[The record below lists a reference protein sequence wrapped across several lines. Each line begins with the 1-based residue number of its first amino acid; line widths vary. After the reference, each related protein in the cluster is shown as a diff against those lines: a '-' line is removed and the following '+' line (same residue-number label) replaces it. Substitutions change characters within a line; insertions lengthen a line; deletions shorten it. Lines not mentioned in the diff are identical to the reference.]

1 MTYEDQY
8 YPAVD
13 DDRSDDAKL
22 KKNAIAESEK
32 LDPNFQKVTKA
43 FNNTWSDGKFYKK
56 ITIKSYGS
64 GQMGSRIRNAVTGQY
79 TPYLVGSKNEDLFFV
94 VNDSTGL
101 FGRKDP
107 LFLFYDSPEQYEN
120 HQFIILKQTIKEKW
134 YEKNFLARQNL
145 V

>member
-32 LDPNFQKVTKA
+32 LDPNFQKVTKV
-43 FNNTWSDGKFYKK
+43 FNNTWTDGKFYKK

-120 HQFIILKQTIKEKW
+120 HQFIILKQPIKEKW
-134 YEKNFLARQNL
+134 YEKNLLARQAL